1 MEDEVLIEVVEDEAQ
16 DIQSPDTEIEEPN
29 SSSDSVEDTEVVEP
43 DDSVSDDGSSFPSE
57 PGDLADSVDD
67 TVDSDTV
74 GDTPS
79 DELGSDTSGD
89 LAEDDLLEGEEAPPA
104 DLSGVGEEL
113 AEIKKLLQQSE
124 VFAVPEDY
132 PSTAPLQ
139 GGYYI
144 DCSAGLIFVP
154 REAQYGAFTYDSSG
168 DIVNITDSTING
180 IIQRG
185 SSVYDLRF
193 SSFGTA
199 EYRERYG
206 SSWQW
211 TSVSTG
217 TVSSTNV
224 EIFDDGN
231 AVRLWPTSTM
241 LAFVSI
247 LLLGVIAWRQFM
259 RR

>member
-1 MEDEVLIEVVEDEAQ
+1 MEDDVLIEVVEDEAQ
-16 DIQSPDTEIEEPN
+16 DIQSSNTEIEESD
-29 SSSDSVEDTEVVEP
+29 SSSDSVEDTEVVKP
-43 DDSVSDDGSSFPSE
+43 DDSVSNDGGSFPSE
-57 PGDLADSVDD
+57 PGDLADTVDD
-67 TVDSDTV
+67 AVDSDTV
-74 GDTPS
+74 GDFDS
-79 DELGSDTSGD
+79 DELVGSGELVDGEVLEDGEEVIPSGD
-89 LAEDDLLEGEEAPPA
+89 VAAELEEIRELLE
-104 DLSGVGEEL
+104 
-113 AEIKKLLQQSE
+113 QSE
-124 VFAVPEDY
+124 VFAFPEDY

-154 REAQYGAFTYDSSG
+154 REAQYGAFAYDDSG
-168 DIVNITDSTING
+168 ELVNITDGTING

-185 SSVYDLRF
+185 SSVFDLRF

-241 LAFVSI
+241 LALVSI

>member
-1 MEDEVLIEVVEDEAQ
+1 MEDEVIEVVPDESEDLVSPPVEAEE
-16 DIQSPDTEIEEPN
+16 SPSE
-29 SSSDSVEDTEVVEP
+29 SDSVEDTEMGAS
-43 DDSVSDDGSSFPSE
+43 DDSGSQDSDSFPDESL
-57 PGDLADSVDD
+57 DMADGVDD
-67 TVDSDTV
+67 TVDTDTV

-79 DELGSDTSGD
+79 DELGSDAD
-89 LAEDDLLEGEEAPPA
+89 LMEDDLLEGEEAPSA

-113 AEIKKLLQQSE
+113 AEIKELLQQSE

-154 REAQYGAFTYDSSG
+154 RESQYGAFAYDDSG
-168 DIVNITDSTING
+168 ELVNITDSTIYG

-199 EYRERYG
+199 EFRERDG

-211 TSVSTG
+211 TSISTG

-224 EIFDDGN
+224 EVFDDGN

-241 LAFVSI
+241 LALISI

>member
-1 MEDEVLIEVVEDEAQ
+1 MEDEVLNEVVENENQ
-16 DIQSPDTEIEEPN
+16 DIQSSDTETKEPDT
-29 SSSDSVEDTEVVEP
+29 SSDSVEDTEVGAS
-43 DDSVSDDGSSFPSE
+43 DDSDTEDSDSFPSE
-57 PGDLADSVDD
+57 SDDLANGVDD
-67 TVDSDTV
+67 TVDTDIV
-74 GDTPS
+74 GDSDS
-79 DELGSDTSGD
+79 DELVGSDGS
-89 LAEDDLLEGEEAPPA
+89 LEDDELIEGEELVP
-104 DLSGVGEEL
+104 SGDVAAELEEIR
-113 AEIKKLLQQSE
+113 ELLEQSE

-144 DCSAGLIFVP
+144 DCSAGLLFVP
-154 REAQYGAFTYDSSG
+154 REAQYGAFAYDDSG
-168 DIVNITDSTING
+168 ELVNITDSTISG

-185 SSVYDLRF
+185 RSVYDLRF
-193 SSFGTA
+193 TSFGTA
-199 EYRERYG
+199 EYRERDG

-217 TVSSTNV
+217 TVSATNV

-241 LAFVSI
+241 LALVSI

>member
-1 MEDEVLIEVVEDEAQ
+1 MEDEVIEVVPDESEDLV
-16 DIQSPDTEIEEPN
+16 SPPVDVEEP
-29 SSSDSVEDTEVVEP
+29 SSEPDPVEDTEVGAS
-43 DDSVSDDGSSFPSE
+43 DDSDTEDSDSFPSE
-57 PGDLADSVDD
+57 SDDLANGVDD
-67 TVDSDTV
+67 TVDPDTV
-74 GDTPS
+74 GDSDS
-79 DELGSDTSGD
+79 DELVGS
-89 LAEDDLLEGEEAPPA
+89 GELV
-104 DLSGVGEEL
+104 DGEEL
-113 AEIKKLLQQSE
+113 EEVVPSGDVAAELEEIRELLEQSE

-132 PSTAPLQ
+132 PSSAPLE

-168 DIVNITDSTING
+168 DIVNITDSTISG
-180 IIQRG
+180 VIQRSG
-185 SSVYDLRF
+185 TLYDLRF

-199 EYRERYG
+199 QYRVRDG

-211 TSVSTG
+211 TDISTG
-217 TVSSTNV
+217 TVSASNV
-224 EIFDDGN
+224 EIFDNGD

-241 LAFVSI
+241 LALVSI

>member
-1 MEDEVLIEVVEDEAQ
+1 MEDNVLNEVVEDEAQ
-16 DIQSPDTEIEEPN
+16 DIQSSDTEIEE
-29 SSSDSVEDTEVVEP
+29 SSSTPDSVEDTEMVEP
-43 DDSVSDDGSSFPSE
+43 DDTVSDDGSSFPDES
-57 PGDLADSVDD
+57 PDLADGVDD
-67 TVDSDTV
+67 TVDSDSF
-74 GDTPS
+74 GDSPS
-79 DELGSDTSGD
+79 DELGPDAD
-89 LAEDDLLEGEEAPPA
+89 LTEDDLLEGEEAPPA
-104 DLSGVGEEL
+104 DLSGVGVEL
-113 AEIKKLLQQSE
+113 AEIKELLQQSE

-154 REAQYGAFTYDSSG
+154 REAQYGAFAYDDSG
-168 DIVNITDSTING
+168 ELVNITDSTIFG

-199 EYRERYG
+199 EFRERDG

-211 TSVSTG
+211 TSISIG

-224 EIFDDGN
+224 EVFDDGN

-241 LAFVSI
+241 LALISI

>member
-1 MEDEVLIEVVEDEAQ
+1 MEDEVIEVVLDE
-16 DIQSPDTEIEEPN
+16 SENLVPPPVESEESSSEPDTVENTEMGSFDDSGSED
-29 SSSDSVEDTEVVEP
+29 SDSFP
-43 DDSVSDDGSSFPSE
+43 DESIDMADG
-57 PGDLADSVDD
+57 VDD
-67 TVDSDTV
+67 TVDSDIV
-74 GDTPS
+74 GDTSS
-79 DELGSDTSGD
+79 DELGSGD
-89 LAEDDLLEGEEAPPA
+89 LVEDDLLEGEEAPPA
-104 DLSGVGEEL
+104 DLSEVGEEL
-113 AEIKKLLQQSE
+113 AEIKELLQQSE
-124 VFAVPEDY
+124 VFAVPDDY

-154 REAQYGAFTYDSSG
+154 REAQYGAFAYDDSG
-168 DIVNITDSTING
+168 ELVNITDSTISG
-180 IIQRG
+180 IVQRG

-199 EYRERYG
+199 EYRDRDG

-241 LAFVSI
+241 LALVSI

>member
-1 MEDEVLIEVVEDEAQ
+1 MEDEVIEVVPDESEDLVSPLVEVEEP
-16 DIQSPDTEIEEPN
+16 SSKPDT
-29 SSSDSVEDTEVVEP
+29 VEDSEVATP
-43 DDSVSDDGSSFPSE
+43 DDSGSEDGDSFPDES
-57 PGDLADSVDD
+57 PDLADGVDD
-67 TVDSDTV
+67 TVDIDIV

-79 DELGSDTSGD
+79 DELGPDAG

-104 DLSGVGEEL
+104 DLSEVGEEL
-113 AEIKKLLQQSE
+113 AEIKELLQQSE
-124 VFAVPEDY
+124 VFSVPEDY

-154 REAQYGAFTYDSSG
+154 REAQYGAFAYDDSG
-168 DIVNITDSTING
+168 DLVNITDGTING

-241 LAFVSI
+241 LALVSI

>member
-1 MEDEVLIEVVEDEAQ
+1 MEDEVIEVVPDESEDFV
-16 DIQSPDTEIEEPN
+16 SPSVEVEESP
-29 SSSDSVEDTEVVEP
+29 SELDSVEDTEMGKP
-43 DDSVSDDGSSFPSE
+43 DDTVSDVGSSFPSE
-57 PGDLADSVDD
+57 PGNMADSVDD
-67 TVDSDTV
+67 TVHFDIV
-74 GDTPS
+74 GDSNS
-79 DELGSDTSGD
+79 DELVGSGELVEDDELEDGEEVVPSGD
-89 LAEDDLLEGEEAPPA
+89 VAAELEEIRELLE
-104 DLSGVGEEL
+104 
-113 AEIKKLLQQSE
+113 QSE

-144 DCSAGLIFVP
+144 DCSAGLLFVP
-154 REAQYGAFTYDSSG
+154 REAQYGAFAYDDSG
-168 DIVNITDSTING
+168 ELVNITDGTING

-185 SSVYDLRF
+185 RSVYDLRF
-193 SSFGTA
+193 TSFGTA
-199 EYRERYG
+199 EYRERDG

-217 TVSSTNV
+217 TVSASNV

-241 LAFVSI
+241 LALISI

>member
-1 MEDEVLIEVVEDEAQ
+1 MEDEVIEVVLDE
-16 DIQSPDTEIEEPN
+16 SENLVPPPVESEESSSEPDTVENTEMGSFDDSGSED
-29 SSSDSVEDTEVVEP
+29 SDSFP
-43 DDSVSDDGSSFPSE
+43 DESIDMADG
-57 PGDLADSVDD
+57 VDD
-67 TVDSDTV
+67 TVDSDIV
-74 GDTPS
+74 GDTSS
-79 DELGSDTSGD
+79 DELGSGD
-89 LAEDDLLEGEEAPPA
+89 LVEDDLLEGEEASPA
-104 DLSGVGEEL
+104 DLSEVGEEL
-113 AEIKKLLQQSE
+113 AEIKELLQQSE

-154 REAQYGAFTYDSSG
+154 REAQYGAFAYDDSG
-168 DIVNITDSTING
+168 ELVNITDSTISG
-180 IIQRG
+180 IVQRG

-199 EYRERYG
+199 EYRDRDG

-241 LAFVSI
+241 LALVSI

>member
-1 MEDEVLIEVVEDEAQ
+1 MEDEVIEVVPDESEDLVSPPVEA
-16 DIQSPDTEIEEPN
+16 EEPA
-29 SSSDSVEDTEVVEP
+29 SEPDSLEDTEMGEP
-43 DDSVSDDGSSFPSE
+43 DDTVSDDGSSFPSE
-57 PGDLADSVDD
+57 PGDLANGVDD
-67 TVDSDTV
+67 TVDTDIIGDSD
-74 GDTPS
+74 S
-79 DELGSDTSGD
+79 DELVGSDGSVEDDELVPSGD
-89 LAEDDLLEGEEAPPA
+89 VASELEEIRELLE
-104 DLSGVGEEL
+104 
-113 AEIKKLLQQSE
+113 QSE

-144 DCSAGLIFVP
+144 DCSAGLLFVP
-154 REAQYGAFTYDSSG
+154 REAQYGAFAYDDSG
-168 DIVNITDSTING
+168 ELVNITDGTING

-185 SSVYDLRF
+185 RSVYDLRF
-193 SSFGTA
+193 TSFGTA
-199 EYRERYG
+199 EYRERDG

-241 LAFVSI
+241 LALVSI

>member
-1 MEDEVLIEVVEDEAQ
+1 MNDDVLIEVVEDEAQ
-16 DIQSPDTEIEEPN
+16 DIQSPDTEIEEPD
-29 SSSDSVEDTEVVEP
+29 SSSDSVEDSEVGTP
-43 DDSVSDDGSSFPSE
+43 DDSGSQDSDSFPDESL
-57 PGDLADSVDD
+57 DMADGVDD

-74 GDTPS
+74 GDTSS
-79 DELGSDTSGD
+79 DELGSDAD
-89 LAEDDLLEGEEAPPA
+89 LVEDDLLEGQEAPPA
-104 DLSGVGEEL
+104 DLSEVGEEL
-113 AEIKKLLQQSE
+113 AEIKELLQQSD
-124 VFAVPEDY
+124 VFAVPADY

-144 DCSAGLIFVP
+144 DCSAGLLFVP
-154 REAQYGAFTYDSSG
+154 REAQYGAFAYDDSG
-168 DIVNITDSTING
+168 ELVNITDSTIYG

-185 SSVYDLRF
+185 SSVYELRF

-199 EYRERYG
+199 EFRERDG

-217 TVSSTNV
+217 TVSASNV

-241 LAFVSI
+241 LALISI

>member
-16 DIQSPDTEIEEPN
+16 DIQPSDTEIEESD
-29 SSSDSVEDTEVVEP
+29 SSSDSVEDTEMGAS
-43 DDSVSDDGSSFPSE
+43 DDSGSEDSDSFSDESP
-57 PGDLADSVDD
+57 DLADGVDN
-67 TVDSDTV
+67 TVDIDIV
-74 GDTPS
+74 GDTSS
-79 DELGSDTSGD
+79 DELGTGD
-89 LAEDDLLEGEEAPPA
+89 LGEDELLEGEEVPPA

-113 AEIKKLLQQSE
+113 AEIKELLQQSE

-154 REAQYGAFTYDSSG
+154 REAQYGAFAYDDSG
-168 DIVNITDSTING
+168 ELVNITDGTING

-199 EYRERYG
+199 EYRDRYG

-211 TSVSTG
+211 TSISTG
-217 TVSSTNV
+217 TVSASNV

-241 LAFVSI
+241 LALISI

>member
-1 MEDEVLIEVVEDEAQ
+1 MEDEVIEVVPDESEDLVSAPVEAEEP
-16 DIQSPDTEIEEPN
+16 SSVPDT
-29 SSSDSVEDTEVVEP
+29 VEDTEVGAS
-43 DDSVSDDGSSFPSE
+43 DDSGIEDSDSFPDESS
-57 PGDLADSVDD
+57 DLADVVDD
-67 TVDSDTV
+67 TMDTDTV
-74 GDTPS
+74 GDTSS
-79 DELGSDTSGD
+79 DELGPDAD
-89 LAEDDLLEGEEAPPA
+89 LTEDDLLEGEEAPPA

-113 AEIKKLLQQSE
+113 AEIKELLQQSE

-144 DCSAGLIFVP
+144 DCSAGLLFVP
-154 REAQYGAFTYDSSG
+154 REAQYGAFAYDDSG
-168 DIVNITDSTING
+168 ELVNITDGTING

-199 EYRERYG
+199 EYRERDG

-217 TVSSTNV
+217 TVSATNV

-241 LAFVSI
+241 LALVSI

>member
-1 MEDEVLIEVVEDEAQ
+1 MEDEMLTEVVQDENQ
-16 DIQSPDTEIEEPN
+16 DIQSSDTEIEEPD
-29 SSSDSVEDTEVVEP
+29 SSSDSVEDTEVAEP

-67 TVDSDTV
+67 TVDTDIV

-79 DELGSDTSGD
+79 DELGPDAD
-89 LAEDDLLEGEEAPPA
+89 LTEDDLLEGEEVPPA

-113 AEIKKLLQQSE
+113 AEIKELLQQSD

-154 REAQYGAFTYDSSG
+154 REAQYGAFAYDDSG
-168 DIVNITDSTING
+168 ELVNITDGTING

-241 LAFVSI
+241 LALVSI

>member
-1 MEDEVLIEVVEDEAQ
+1 MEDEVIEVVPDESEDLVSPPVEA
-16 DIQSPDTEIEEPN
+16 EEPA
-29 SSSDSVEDTEVVEP
+29 SEPDPVEDTEVGA
-43 DDSVSDDGSSFPSE
+43 SDDPSIEDSDSFPDESS
-57 PGDLADSVDD
+57 DLADGVDN
-67 TVDSDTV
+67 TMDSDTV

-79 DELGSDTSGD
+79 DELGPDAD
-89 LAEDDLLEGEEAPPA
+89 LTEDDLLEGEEAPPA

-113 AEIKKLLQQSE
+113 AEIKELLQQSE

-154 REAQYGAFTYDSSG
+154 REAQYGAFAYDDSG
-168 DIVNITDSTING
+168 ELVNITDGTING

-199 EYRERYG
+199 EYRDRYG

-211 TSVSTG
+211 TSISTG
-217 TVSSTNV
+217 TVSASNV

-241 LAFVSI
+241 LALISI